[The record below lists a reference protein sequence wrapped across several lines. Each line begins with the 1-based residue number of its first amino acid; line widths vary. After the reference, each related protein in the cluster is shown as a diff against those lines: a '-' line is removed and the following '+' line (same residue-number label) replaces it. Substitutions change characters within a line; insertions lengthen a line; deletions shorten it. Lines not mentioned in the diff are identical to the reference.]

1 MNIFKRKKK
10 KPDPYKRRAEAQ
22 KRLDK
27 LCSERDDLD
36 KHHRWDYDYEE
47 KRKALTRGIA
57 AALSD
62 KNLAEDEIR
71 TPTSVPHTVIDNSN
85 RVFAPKLGVKIGSD
99 NTAEGKFIA
108 YNKEDNSQKSRKQQH
123 SSEPAEPTKKSNA
136 KIIFFL
142 VVFGLFLV
150 GVAALSVYLS
160 TCIGNK
166 SAYSN
171 AAASIFASTSE

>member
-1 MNIFKRKKK
+1 MNIFKKEKTPRQEYRDSIKRQKG
-10 KPDPYKRRAEAQ
+10 YKNEIAELSRTFFDEHCNKDRIDTLKTQ
-22 KRLDK
+22 I
-27 LCSERDDLD
+27 EG
-36 KHHRWDYDYEE
+36 EE
-47 KRKALTRGIA
+47 KLQKFLLTE
-57 AALSD
+57 L
-62 KNLAEDEIR
+62 KH
-71 TPTSVPHTVIDNSN
+71 PKPVPQSVDDHSV

-166 SAYSN
+166 SAYST
-171 AAASIFASTSE
+171 AAAIFASTSE